1 MVHSKNLGKQLAYK
15 NGILV
20 YDGPRTNDNQLG
32 NIGVFKWPDNNAGGG
47 MDARGFGIDWTTG
60 EILVVSG
67 TITEEI
73 REKTEGYLAHKWKL
87 QSNLANSHPYKNRS
101 PYSPQTVQ
109 MEFFDG
115 LVDDLRIYDRAIGM
129 DEISKIYQG
138 DLIETQHLGGQEPQ
152 VTLFWGDEDGGQSEE
167 INASSTYSWDAKVDL
182 GTMNLGEFSVSMDGL
197 ERGKDYYYRFL
208 ASNDAGSSWSS
219 EVGKFTT
226 GDFSYSASTWLDS
239 TLLLWLDASDINADG
254 DYTNEPFGGTVNDWR
269 DKSGGDRHA
278 GNGFGPSILY
288 RELGD
293 KSVLQFDGSEQFLRI
308 NDYPYSSSKS
318 LNIEDQG
325 TLVLVI
331 EGSDMSPSTTIMSK
345 GWPNDPSWVLRNDQ
359 SSLPSYGITGT
370 SGQDVLT
377 SPSGWKEQFQ
387 VFTFHKTPYLRSI
400 RVNGTSIIR
409 MLDEGFSSS
418 AQNDDLIIGGLEQSG
433 INEHGTF
440 KIAEILIYD
449 EALASDRIEKLEG
462 YLAHKW
468 SVEDSLT
475 DIHPYKINPPAFE
488 NRPEILLSTPYF
500 IGIDQ
505 DLNFTIETN
514 RPASM
519 FEEEGLPTG
528 LSLSQADG
536 VISGKPSARGT
547 FHSILH
553 ATNDAG
559 TYSQPIQFEVT
570 DFSLWPFQLELN
582 VSGYNADSVTEDFV
596 LYVELNQSIEG
607 FHYEQFADEEGRDIL
622 FLSAD
627 RSSELAYELIE
638 WNPLGTS
645 SFWVFLPKL
654 ENDTSIYVK
663 WGNPAVTSRPD
674 YTSDGTVWKNHR
686 AVWRM
691 DGDPEYR
698 IEDHASGQHA
708 IARNSNLENRKG
720 VIGNAFF
727 LDGIDDFLELPNTS
741 YFAEGEKTLNISF
754 WAQNQY
760 ELLDDYSLFHAHSG
774 LGTHLQVQLP
784 SAVGN
789 LEFFTGS
796 GNLDTNSFDYTSQSA
811 INRWDYWVLQSDLDS
826 GLSKIFFN
834 GNLATE
840 YFGITRPFGSSVD
853 SFRIGSKRD
862 GTEAWRGMI
871 DEVRISDKI
880 ESTQK
885 IAASYAN
892 QRPDGPNFLSPGY
905 VSGPP
910 IILSSQNLQAFVG
923 KDFSSMIER
932 FPIGEGNLTA
942 VGLPAGLS
950 INNVTGEISGRPVQD
965 GQYQV
970 TVIVQNDEGKV
981 TKAFGMSI
989 FDPTIFSKQMEF
1001 NCSNYSGTST
1011 LEDFPLLIEMNGSV
1025 SGFNVRQF
1033 ASGTGNDLRFFD
1045 PAGKEYPYEIETF
1058 DLAANRLVA
1067 WVKIPFLDANTSFS
1081 AYWGNPSLAEFPPAY
1096 SINGEVW
1103 SSGYRGVWHMRP
1115 TSGTPILTDSSS
1127 YRNHLVDNFGV
1138 SRANG
1143 LAGSARQLFGQP
1155 DHYLTAPI
1163 NDSLENLALNKY
1175 SFSGWIWLDGT
1186 PEQRTNEAFYGLG
1199 YDTTPQPT
1207 YFDKPE
1213 NFLALEPDGGRIIK
1227 KGPNNQGISFG
1238 NADDFKTLDLG
1249 ITRSSGFMTALMTRF
1264 SPPVSAAYQFR
1275 IQIGDDDFASL
1286 WIDENRSG
1294 TFPDYTTCSS
1304 DITTSQPIAL
1314 DEGESYNLLLAHGV
1328 PSGSVATNLSIEV
1341 KSDNEIFSDWTLI
1354 DPADPDQIKYYHLTF
1369 DGNLSDR
1376 ISSVTIFQDGPT
1388 ERLNLLGLKP
1398 QTTHRISGGE
1408 AIEAEGNSSLQP
1420 ATWMHLFTQVNEGN
1434 DSLEIYLNGNLVAQ
1448 KDLPENPF
1456 PTNPSA
1462 APWRFGLATLPL
1474 ALDEIR
1480 VSSNNRS
1487 PDWIKA
1493 MYDNQ
1498 SGSSVFPSLGS
1509 IEGEESFLLPDLVFT
1524 TPAESYFELFV
1535 DATGEPLAFLA
1546 SGLPGGI
1553 TINPADGNLSGTPVQ
1568 AGIYNISLEA
1578 YYLDQSIAEQQITL
1592 QVTAGLPVVTLDEV
1606 ISDSTPTLTLHYD
1619 VTATGGDEPYLMAVA
1634 DSEDKGTNLYDWEY
1648 RLDLGKQGFGPGT
1661 FQMKGLDAD
1670 KRYFVRLMATNIAG
1684 TQWTGKETIT
1694 NYIPIPDDLPS
1705 SLFLWFDAN
1714 DLLAENK
1721 TELLINPVGTPVDT
1735 WKNKAINSTISRDLS
1750 IPDSSPDTNNPV
1762 IAHDGHKGI
1771 SVVEFDGNDLL
1782 QNEPNSI
1789 PTSWRNSGYSALAV
1803 CRYTEGLNQR
1813 VITSTS
1819 TNSRNWDNWLMGFH
1833 AGSMGRYYFLGW
1845 VDQGFSKD
1853 YNFHLFEVV
1862 HEGQNKSSDPIAYIW
1877 NDAVAGNYYKGSPTA
1892 SNNHWF
1898 TPLNISFGGWTR
1910 QNAQLEFSNCQI
1922 GEFLLFEGELEESE
1936 RLLLEGYLAQKWG
1949 VSLPSSHPWD
1959 KGRPSFGEI
1968 VSEGVTPVGF
1978 TGPTSSPIAV
1988 NLGPANLR
1996 QSTASLTGQLI
2007 NPGRGILKPGEFS
2020 PQDYPGLQLWLDSSA
2035 ANGVNY
2041 DANDTPDPIPWHPG
2055 VVQEVVFHLDANDSE
2070 SITLSDEDV
2079 AEWMDKSGNGYDMIS
2094 QGHPTLVDYGYGTG
2108 LKVVRFETDQQS
2120 KADKKAGGDSLYTEK
2135 EWDTSTGDFTMF
2147 AVARYAAD
2155 QTDEWYKNNFI
2166 ISDRSAKRN
2175 WSFGFGYDVLGSTF
2189 LGRESWNVVSQL
2201 TYESHE
2207 LFIPSTVSID
2217 EVFRVTIGGVDCN
2230 FTALTTVKSDAI
2242 DGIALAIASEFPSTF
2257 NFGKSSDRLRL
2268 SSRATE
2274 ISRSVSVSTNLTF
2287 TVSPPNGVFLSSG
2300 DDGFHLV
2307 AVDIDGSEDLA
2318 NAWVDL
2324 RNVTQYS
2331 NAANTNFNN
2340 HFPKYL
2346 QFGGHG
2352 TNRGYSTAEIGEFI
2366 AFNKVLTIE
2375 ERQKVE
2381 GYLFYRWIQMFSVDP
2396 SHPYASTQPDWSPNN
2411 EVSLQAWFD
2420 ANDSSTINKNFVKKW
2435 KDSANQNEFSQ
2446 GDLPS
2451 RPGIIANVING
2462 LPVVD
2467 FDGAKDSLSINSR
2480 FGLGKNPDLS
2490 IFAVS
2495 ITDSQR
2501 VSMYSEDNN
2510 ISASPTNYEETK
2522 GPEFLVDQ
2530 DLLTT
2535 YVQPDGNQ
2543 STLSIDLPVPGR
2555 VTAISFISSNS
2566 DDREGDPSSFLFEGL
2581 ENNGSFSTI
2590 TEELIPEFD
2599 SPKQN
2604 RLIAFENDQNFSTY
2618 RITFLN
2624 NQDEFNNSKQI
2635 ELGEIDLLGVPG
2647 SDTWLSTAPLIHIGG
2662 QANTRI
2668 LSAAPG
2674 SWRFNGGEVNYSP
2687 IEPNTP
2693 SLQVWSRNK
2702 ASDYNSSRFF
2712 FNGTEQSATELSNP
2726 EQYPLDTNPFASL
2739 GTGYGVFGSNMPF
2752 DGKIGEL
2759 IVLENAS
2766 DETRLKF
2773 EGYLAHKWGLAD
2785 KLPSDHPYKTQFN
2798 PTYLPPSPI
2807 SGLYDLSGNGNH
2819 ATQLN
2824 SDNQPGLSLN
2834 GLNGK
2839 SIVQFDGND
2848 FLTFERSINSI
2859 RSVFIVS
2866 KRVSGNRGFLLG
2878 HSQNSAFQTGEST
2891 IWKFLKISTENIDD
2905 FDLSDLEGLSDPNLI
2920 NGSFQEN
2927 GQWKDGLA
2935 QDYLAGSSSII
2946 SITTD
2951 GPVRA
2956 SNFSKNPIGNRFW
2969 KGNLSEIL
2977 IFNEVLPT
2985 NAVREIEGY
2994 LAHKWGLEPNLL
3006 PTHPFRND
3014 KPVPSEPS
3022 AEITLLWGNTDGGTN
3037 LDMWENSVS
3046 LGRIR
3051 KGLRKLEPDEIL
3063 VKAIPE
3069 PNDKGASY
3077 PASKLIDGLV
3087 PKNGWRSTWTAWYG
3101 VDPQITFSFK
3111 RSWELSKARLYFQPF
3126 ARDDELKLIQV
3137 YAADDELNFNLFSTI
3152 DELVGPVEQGKWVEF
3167 SLEGVDTQAIRLLP
3181 QFQGWGHQW
3190 GELEIWVIDD
3200 GKFQADIGG
3209 LSPNESYFYRTFA
3222 SNDGGYSWA
3231 PQTDQF
3237 TAEDRV
3243 SYETGKLFIN
3253 TTLGT
3258 WEHTNG
3264 DTRNGEVFQR
3274 TFYDELGNAYTFKVC
3289 YFAFD
3294 QLSLSGDLEIIVS
3307 GDASLSIQ
3315 ISGDGYLGSTFDLSG
3330 QSGDN
3335 SPIPGSSPG
3344 GFAGGA
3350 VNERGQGPGG
3360 GTSSSSPG
3368 GAGHG
3373 GTGSNP
3379 TQNSGRTY
3387 GDGKIT
3393 SLLGGSGGGGFVVD
3407 TTGGGGGGALAVDAN
3422 GSLTID
3428 GSILALGGNGVA
3440 GSAGGSGGAIR
3451 LSADDLSL
3459 TENSLLDV
3467 TGGANGGAGG
3477 RIFLSGRVTLN
3488 NHGEDNLIANPG
3500 EGANL
3505 GSGGSVRFDRLIAQ
3519 ANLFSFSGTLTID
3532 TNLGIMEHSDGT
3544 RHYGIIEDRTYRH
3557 DDGTSWPYSV
3567 CHFVFEEIQL
3577 GGSLVINLKGANGLI
3592 LEARSGDFVLG
3603 ADIRAD
3609 GGHSS
3614 NVDGS
3619 GGIAI
3624 LGGYD
3629 GAAAG
3634 QLLGN
3639 GPGKPTES
3647 SEQGHGAGHGS
3658 IGSGG
3663 ANEIGHPS
3671 LNNLLGGSS
3680 GGSSSQDGSGAG
3692 GGSIQLKAAGK
3703 LKIEPN
3709 VIVSA
3714 NGGNGIRS
3722 SASGAGG
3729 SIRLDGQSIENFGR
3743 IEAKAGQGVKLSGT
3757 SQTRGSSG
3765 GRIALYAQAEI
3776 HSGNVDVSGEWM
3788 SNPGSI
3794 FIGGNYFASS
3804 IDLDIGTLVFD
3815 TKSGCF
3821 FVEGGAHGE
3830 GLITSTSFT
3839 HGIEDPWLFDT
3850 CVFTFTYV
3858 DIGPEVEVVLR
3869 GDKPLVIQT
3878 VAGGDIVIGSDFILD
3893 GKNAS
3898 SSDGYGGLG
3907 VLNPWSGRSSQAL
3920 PGYGPGGADATSF
3933 DAGTGASFN
3942 YNRDGKF
3949 LVPGSS
3955 GSSGSSF
3962 QGSGA
3967 GGGAIKFIADGDFIL
3982 DGGSLISASG
3992 GKGRSDQDPTK
4003 PGGGGS
4009 GGAVHIFGTNI
4020 DNRGM
4025 IRVLGGNGGA
4035 EGGQVL
4041 LAVSNSL
4048 EQGNISLGSGHLI
4061 KITPP
4066 QFDPI
4071 GTQYLKFGK
4080 AKEIQKH
4087 INATTRTNNLVVHW
4101 PMDEEEGFI
4110 LIDAVGENHANLSGK
4125 TSRVDGK
4132 LGKAIEFDGS
4142 TAFIW
4147 TNPNF
4152 TEIGLTGKQSRS
4164 LSFWFWTH
4172 PVQLKTKPGL
4182 YGYGERT
4189 NYDNSDRFW
4198 GIHSITDNGFLSLTS
4213 EHYGSS
4219 VSFSHDQ
4226 EIQNNWTH
4234 LAHLYDGSNISI
4246 YLNGKMIGSQSNS
4259 NINTGLTEPFLIGR
4273 TNSLSD
4279 SYFNG
4284 VIDDFRIYNDTLL
4297 PVEIDQIYRAEDI
4310 VEQQVYHQ
4318 FPISI
4323 SGQVDDVSMTGLPE
4337 GLSLDLKRLE
4347 VIGVPQESGVFE
4359 VNMTATNE
4367 AGTSISTVNLVV
4379 SKSLPVLS
4387 SISPR
4392 NISSNGALSSAQIHS
4407 DGGEALN
4414 MSLFWGSVN
4423 GGDNEQEWENQYTIN
4438 DRNFSSGRVSQF
4450 IDGFEKNETIFYRWK
4465 GSNSVSSDIWSEP
4478 TSEGLIS
4485 WWTFDEII
4493 GDEIIDNHGN
4503 SPARMTGMNEG
4514 SEVFGYKGKAL
4525 YFTSNSNE
4533 SVQTPNFKGI
4543 SGNNPRSISLWI
4555 HTNDQNAT
4563 LLDFGGEGK
4572 GESWTLRVED
4582 GKISM
4587 FFGGYITAKSDAFV
4601 SDSTWHHIVTGLPNG
4616 ATQVG
4621 DVFVY
4626 LDGESV
4632 NLTPVFDVQ
4641 NLSPEVW
4648 FDASDLD
4655 ADSII
4660 DTTPSGNISAWMD
4673 KSLNQREATSVGTP
4687 YLNTMSGPNN
4697 GRAIEIRSG
4706 DYLPIDGTFFAK
4718 DYFFVFRSPPANS
4731 VWSGYGG
4738 PMGHNPS

>member
-1 MVHSKNLGKQLAYK
+1 VETATPNWRAAIPTKTGPPILLKQ
-15 NGILV
+15 
-20 YDGPRTNDNQLG
+20 
-32 NIGVFKWPDNNAGGG
+32 
-47 MDARGFGIDWTTG
+47 
-60 EILVVSG
+60 
-67 TITEEI
+67 
-73 REKTEGYLAHKWKL
+73 
-87 QSNLANSHPYKNRS
+87 
-101 PYSPQTVQ
+101 YSWNFLMAWLMT
-109 MEFFDG
+109 
-115 LVDDLRIYDRAIGM
+115 LRVYDRAIGI

-167 INASSTYSWDAKVDL
+167 INASSTYSWDAKIDL

-197 ERGKDYYYRFL
+197 EKGKDYYYRLL

-269 DKSGGDRHA
+269 DKSGGGRHA

-293 KSVLQFDGSEQFLRI
+293 KSVLHFDGYEQFLRI
-308 NDYPYSSSKS
+308 NDYPYNSSKS

-331 EGSDMSPSTTIMSK
+331 EGSDMSPSTTIMGK
-345 GWPNDPSWVLRNDQ
+345 GWPNDASWVLRNDQ
-359 SSLPSYGITGT
+359 SSLLSYGITGT

-409 MLDEGFSSS
+409 MLEEGFSSS
-418 AQNDDLIIGGLEQSG
+418 TQNDDLIIGGLEQSG

-505 DLNFTIETN
+505 DLNFSIETN

-528 LSLSQADG
+528 LSLSQVDG

-582 VSGYNADSVTEDFV
+582 ISGYNADSLTEDFV
-596 LYVELNQSIEG
+596 LYVELNQSIGG

-627 RSSELAYELIE
+627 GSSELAYELIE

-645 SFWVFLPKL
+645 SFWVLLPKL

-663 WGNPAVTSRPD
+663 WGNSAVTSRPD

-691 DGDPEYR
+691 DSDPEYR

-708 IARNSNLENRKG
+708 IARNSNHENPKG

-727 LDGIDDFLELPNTS
+727 LDGVDDFLELPNTS
-741 YFAEGEKTLNISF
+741 YFAEGEKKLNISF

-784 SAVGN
+784 SASGN

-811 INRWDYWVLQSDLDS
+811 INRWDHWVLQSDLDS

-834 GNLATE
+834 GNLANE

-880 ESTQK
+880 ESPQK

-892 QRPDGPNFLSPGY
+892 QRPDGPNFLSLGH

-923 KDFSSMIER
+923 KDFSSIIER
-932 FPIGEGNLTA
+932 FPIEEGNLTA

-989 FDPTIFSKQMEF
+989 FDPSIFSKQMEF

-1115 TSGTPILTDSSS
+1115 NSGTSILTDSSS
-1127 YRNHLVDNFGV
+1127 YRNHLFDPFGV

-1155 DHYLTAPI
+1155 DHYLTAPT
-1163 NDSLENLALNKY
+1163 NDSLENLPLNKY

-1199 YDTTPQPT
+1199 YDTTPQAT

-1275 IQIGDDDFASL
+1275 IQIGDEDFASL
-1286 WIDENRSG
+1286 WIDENKSG

-1314 DEGESYNLLLAHGV
+1314 DEGQSYNLLLAHGV
-1328 PSGSVATNLSIEV
+1328 PSGSVASNLSLQV

-1398 QTTHRISGGE
+1398 QTTHRVSGGE
-1408 AIEAEGNSSLQP
+1408 AIEAEGNSSLEP

-1434 DSLEIYLNGNLVAQ
+1434 NSLEIYLNGNLIAQ
-1448 KDLPENPF
+1448 EDLPENPF
-1456 PTNPSA
+1456 SDTKSS
-1462 APWRFGLATLPL
+1462 APWRFGLGTLPL

-1480 VSSNNRS
+1480 LSKSNRS

-1498 SGSSVFPSLGS
+1498 SGSSVFPGYGS

-1606 ISDSTPTLTLHYD
+1606 ISDSTPTLTLRYD

-1648 RLDLGKQGFGPGT
+1648 RLELGKQGFGPGT

-1670 KRYFVRLMATNIAG
+1670 KRYFVRLMATNLAG

-1694 NYIPIPDDLPS
+1694 NFIPIPDDLPS

-1735 WKNKAINSTISRDLS
+1735 WKNKALNSTISRDLS
-1750 IPDSSPDTNNPV
+1750 IPDSSPGTNNPV
-1762 IAHDGHKGI
+1762 ISHDGHKGI

-1803 CRYTEGLNQR
+1803 CRYTEGLNGR

-1819 TNSRNWDNWLMGFH
+1819 TNSRNWDNWLMGLH
-1833 AGSMGRYYFLGW
+1833 GGSMGTYYFLGW
-1845 VDQGFSKD
+1845 VDRGFSKD

-1862 HEGQNKSSDPIAYIW
+1862 HEGKNKSSNPRAYVW
-1877 NDAVAGNYYKGSPTA
+1877 NDALPGNYYQGSPTG
-1892 SNNHWF
+1892 SNHHWF
-1898 TPLNISFGGWTR
+1898 TPLNISFGGWTS
-1910 QNAQLEFSNCQI
+1910 QNAQLQFSNCQI

-1949 VSLPSSHPWD
+1949 VPLPSSHPWD

-1968 VSEGVTPVGF
+1968 ISEGVTPVGF

-1996 QSTASLTGQLI
+1996 QSTASLTGKLI

-2041 DANDTPDPIPWHPG
+2041 DTNDTPDPIPWHPS
-2055 VVQEVVFHLDANDSE
+2055 VVQEVVFHLDANDSN
-2070 SITLSDEDV
+2070 SLTLSDEDV
-2079 AEWMDKSGNGYDMIS
+2079 AEWMDKSGNGYDMIA

-2108 LKVVRFETDQQS
+2108 LKVVRFETDQKS
-2120 KADKKAGGDSLYTEK
+2120 KADNKAGGDSLYTQQQ
-2135 EWDTSTGDFTMF
+2135 WDTSTGDFTMF

-2155 QTDEWYKNNFI
+2155 QADEQYKNNFI
-2166 ISDRSAKRN
+2166 ISDRSGKNN
-2175 WSFGFGYDVLGSTF
+2175 WAFGFGWDILGFSQ
-2189 LGRESWNVVSQL
+2189 LGKESLNSVSRL
-2201 TYESHE
+2201 TYETHE

-2230 FTALTTVKSDAI
+2230 FTALTTLKSDI
-2242 DGIALAIASEFPSTF
+2242 FDGVALAIASEFPSTF
-2257 NFGKSSDRLRL
+2257 NFSKSSDRLRF

-2274 ISRSVSVSTNLTF
+2274 TSRSVTVSTNLTF

-2300 DDGFHLV
+2300 NDGFHLV

-2324 RNVTQYS
+2324 RNVTQYPS
-2331 NAANTNFNN
+2331 AANTNNN
-2340 HFPKYL
+2340 KHFPQYL

-2352 TNRGYSTAEIGEFI
+2352 TNNKFSTAEIGEFI

-2381 GYLFYRWIQMFSVDP
+2381 GYLFSRWVQMFSVDP
-2396 SHPYASTQPDWSPNN
+2396 SHPYASAPPDWSPNN

-2446 GDLPS
+2446 RDLPN

-2510 ISASPTNYEETK
+2510 ISAFPTGYEETK

-2535 YVQPDGNQ
+2535 YFQPDGNQ

-2566 DDREGDPSSFLFEGL
+2566 DERLGDPSSFLFEGL

-2687 IEPNTP
+2687 IEPNTA

-2712 FNGTEQSATELSNP
+2712 FNGTEQSATEISNP

-2824 SDNQPGLSLN
+2824 SDNQPGLSLS

-2839 SIVQFDGND
+2839 NVVQFDGND

-2878 HSQNSAFQTGEST
+2878 HSQNYAFQTGEST

-3077 PASKLIDGLV
+3077 PASKLIDGLE

-3111 RSWELSKARLYFQPF
+3111 RSWELNKARLYFQPF

-3137 YAADDELNFNLFSTI
+3137 FAADDELNFNLFSTI

-3274 TFYDELGNAYTFKVC
+3274 TFYDELGNAFTFKVC

-3315 ISGDGYLGSTFDLSG
+3315 ISGDGYLGSTFDISG

-3407 TTGGGGGGALAVDAN
+3407 TTGGSGGGALAVDAN

-3440 GSAGGSGGAIR
+3440 GSAGGSGGSIR

-3467 TGGANGGAGG
+3467 TGGTNGGAGG

-3488 NHGEDNLIANPG
+3488 NDGEDNLIANPG
-3500 EGANL
+3500 EGANP
-3505 GSGGSVRFDRLIAQ
+3505 GAGGSVRFDRLIAQ

-3592 LEARSGDFVLG
+3592 LEARSGDFILG
-3603 ADIRAD
+3603 TDIRAD

-3663 ANEIGHPS
+3663 ASEIGHRS

-3794 FIGGNYFASS
+3794 FIGGSYFASS
-3804 IDLDIGTLVFD
+3804 IDLDTGTLVFD

-3821 FVEGGAHGE
+3821 FVEGG
-3830 GLITSTSFT
+3830 STR
-3839 HGIEDPWLFDT
+3839 
-3850 CVFTFTYV
+3850 
-3858 DIGPEVEVVLR
+3858 R
-3869 GDKPLVIQT
+3869 GC
-3878 VAGGDIVIGSDFILD
+3878 
-3893 GKNAS
+3893 
-3898 SSDGYGGLG
+3898 
-3907 VLNPWSGRSSQAL
+3907 
-3920 PGYGPGGADATSF
+3920 
-3933 DAGTGASFN
+3933 
-3942 YNRDGKF
+3942 
-3949 LVPGSS
+3949 
-3955 GSSGSSF
+3955 
-3962 QGSGA
+3962 
-3967 GGGAIKFIADGDFIL
+3967 
-3982 DGGSLISASG
+3982 
-3992 GKGRSDQDPTK
+3992 
-4003 PGGGGS
+4003 
-4009 GGAVHIFGTNI
+4009 
-4020 DNRGM
+4020 
-4025 IRVLGGNGGA
+4025 
-4035 EGGQVL
+4035 
-4041 LAVSNSL
+4041 
-4048 EQGNISLGSGHLI
+4048 
-4061 KITPP
+4061 
-4066 QFDPI
+4066 
-4071 GTQYLKFGK
+4071 
-4080 AKEIQKH
+4080 
-4087 INATTRTNNLVVHW
+4087 
-4101 PMDEEEGFI
+4101 
-4110 LIDAVGENHANLSGK
+4110 
-4125 TSRVDGK
+4125 
-4132 LGKAIEFDGS
+4132 
-4142 TAFIW
+4142 
-4147 TNPNF
+4147 
-4152 TEIGLTGKQSRS
+4152 
-4164 LSFWFWTH
+4164 
-4172 PVQLKTKPGL
+4172 
-4182 YGYGERT
+4182 
-4189 NYDNSDRFW
+4189 
-4198 GIHSITDNGFLSLTS
+4198 
-4213 EHYGSS
+4213 
-4219 VSFSHDQ
+4219 
-4226 EIQNNWTH
+4226 
-4234 LAHLYDGSNISI
+4234 
-4246 YLNGKMIGSQSNS
+4246 
-4259 NINTGLTEPFLIGR
+4259 
-4273 TNSLSD
+4273 
-4279 SYFNG
+4279 
-4284 VIDDFRIYNDTLL
+4284 
-4297 PVEIDQIYRAEDI
+4297 
-4310 VEQQVYHQ
+4310 
-4318 FPISI
+4318 
-4323 SGQVDDVSMTGLPE
+4323 
-4337 GLSLDLKRLE
+4337 
-4347 VIGVPQESGVFE
+4347 
-4359 VNMTATNE
+4359 
-4367 AGTSISTVNLVV
+4367 
-4379 SKSLPVLS
+4379 
-4387 SISPR
+4387 
-4392 NISSNGALSSAQIHS
+4392 
-4407 DGGEALN
+4407 
-4414 MSLFWGSVN
+4414 
-4423 GGDNEQEWENQYTIN
+4423 
-4438 DRNFSSGRVSQF
+4438 
-4450 IDGFEKNETIFYRWK
+4450 
-4465 GSNSVSSDIWSEP
+4465 
-4478 TSEGLIS
+4478 
-4485 WWTFDEII
+4485 
-4493 GDEIIDNHGN
+4493 
-4503 SPARMTGMNEG
+4503 
-4514 SEVFGYKGKAL
+4514 
-4525 YFTSNSNE
+4525 
-4533 SVQTPNFKGI
+4533 
-4543 SGNNPRSISLWI
+4543 
-4555 HTNDQNAT
+4555 
-4563 LLDFGGEGK
+4563 
-4572 GESWTLRVED
+4572 
-4582 GKISM
+4582 
-4587 FFGGYITAKSDAFV
+4587 
-4601 SDSTWHHIVTGLPNG
+4601 
-4616 ATQVG
+4616 
-4621 DVFVY
+4621 
-4626 LDGESV
+4626 
-4632 NLTPVFDVQ
+4632 
-4641 NLSPEVW
+4641 
-4648 FDASDLD
+4648 
-4655 ADSII
+4655 
-4660 DTTPSGNISAWMD
+4660 
-4673 KSLNQREATSVGTP
+4673 
-4687 YLNTMSGPNN
+4687 
-4697 GRAIEIRSG
+4697 
-4706 DYLPIDGTFFAK
+4706 
-4718 DYFFVFRSPPANS
+4718 
-4731 VWSGYGG
+4731 
-4738 PMGHNPS
+4738 